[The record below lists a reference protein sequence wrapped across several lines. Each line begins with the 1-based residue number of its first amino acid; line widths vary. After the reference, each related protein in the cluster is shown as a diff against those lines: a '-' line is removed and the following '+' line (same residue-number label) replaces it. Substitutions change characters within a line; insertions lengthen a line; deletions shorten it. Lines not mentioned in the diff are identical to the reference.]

1 MEMIGNGLSL
11 KVILRMGA
19 AWERCWFQPLLY
31 DMFDA
36 GWSFQV
42 AMNKQSNY
50 IWIDR
55 NTSSYSLTPIIL

>member
-1 MEMIGNGLSL
+1 MYIVLLISCVLLKCMEMIGNGLSL

-50 IWIDR
+50 I
-55 NTSSYSLTPIIL
+55 